1 MNFGVREEPCSP
13 WRVWEQR
20 QAMAVEEE
28 RLERRE
34 LVPRQ
39 PHARANN
46 NLWKRFPTRFSPG
59 RPN

>member
-1 MNFGVREEPCSP
+1 MNFGVHEEP
-13 WRVWEQR
+13 WRVWEPR
-20 QAMAVEEE
+20 QAVAVEEEE

-46 NLWKRFPTRFSPG
+46 NLWKHFPTRFSPG